1 MFVLFKIKIHV
12 HFHKFIGKQ
21 INRNF
26 IFIKNVAQNYFFK
39 YALYMHTYIEHVYVI
54 FDI

>member
-1 MFVLFKIKIHV
+1 MFVLFKIKIHI

-26 IFIKNVAQNYFFK
+26 IFKNVAQNYFFK